1 MRTAFVDTSCYVAL
15 VNSRDALH
23 GRAVQLASSYQGDLV
38 TTDYVLIEAGNFF
51 ARMENR
57 NVFVNL
63 LDALQ
68 ADSKTTIL
76 PGTREFFLAGAARY
90 RSRPDKD
97 WSLTD
102 CISFIVM
109 EKFDLS
115 DALTADHHFEQ
126 AGFTAWLR

>member
-1 MRTAFVDTSCYVAL
+1 MKTAFVDTSFYVAL
-15 VNSRDALH
+15 VSSRDVLH
-23 GRAVQLASSYQGDLV
+23 DRAVQLADSYRGDLV

-51 ARMENR
+51 AKTENR

-63 LDALQ
+63 LRALQ

-76 PGTREFFLAGAARY
+76 PGTRKYFLAGAARY
-90 RSRPDKD
+90 GDRPDKD

-102 CISFIVM
+102 CISFVVM
-109 EKFDLS
+109 EQLELA
-115 DALTADHHFEQ
+115 DAFTADHHFEQ